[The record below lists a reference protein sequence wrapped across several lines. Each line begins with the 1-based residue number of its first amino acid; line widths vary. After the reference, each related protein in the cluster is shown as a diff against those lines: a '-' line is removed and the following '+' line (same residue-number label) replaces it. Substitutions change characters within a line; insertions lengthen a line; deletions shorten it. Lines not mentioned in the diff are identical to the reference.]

1 MQPSGSER
9 RRHRRVS
16 LSVNVLAKRV
26 AAGDTGLFE
35 EGTTTDVSLAGV
47 YFTAPA
53 WKDLRAQEV
62 LTISISVPR
71 EQARDFPFSRLAGRG
86 RVVRVDE
93 VLGDTPQ
100 EKRLGVAVEFAD
112 NLTVLTAAPEHGW

>member
-26 AAGDTGLFE
+26 ASGDTGLFE